1 MPRSH
6 HYDRSARYNTFTIKR
21 LPMTVITPC
30 DCCEDKARILFIF
43 TRKQKTQERKPRK
56 IEKKVYLCEK
66 HYHEFLDITKYFK

>member
-6 HYDRSARYNTFTIKR
+6 QYDRSARYNTFTIKR

-30 DCCEDKARILFIF
+30 DCCEDKARILFSF
-43 TRKQKTQERKPRK
+43 TRKQKTKERKPRK

-66 HYHEFLDITKYFK
+66 HYHEFLDITKYFR